1 MEQHQHQ
8 HLDQDQDRSRNSLR
22 APAPP
27 SMRAGFTLRPM
38 ALGDIDEVHALERS
52 VFPHPWSRANF
63 VDSLASGYDAW
74 VLLEEAAAGADGAHS
89 GKASGALAG
98 YFLLMYAVDEAHLL
112 DVALAAGHHGTGLG
126 RYLLDRIAA
135 RARSMRMESILL
147 EVRPSN
153 ERALQV
159 YERYG
164 YGAIGRRK
172 GYYPAHEGKREDAIV
187 MRYVL

>member
-1 MEQHQHQ
+1 MAASLEQAG
-8 HLDQDQDRSRNSLR
+8 LALR
-22 APAPP
+22 TMVVA
-27 SMRAGFTLRPM
+27 
-38 ALGDIDEVHALERS
+38 DIDEVWALEQN

-74 VLLEEAAAGADGAHS
+74 VLREPDE
-89 GKASGALAG
+89 GALAG
-98 YFLLMYAVDEAHLL
+98 YFLLMHAVDETHLL
-112 DVALAAGHHGTGLG
+112 DVAVSGARQGSGLG
-126 RYLLDRIAA
+126 RFLLDRIAA
-135 RARSMRMESILL
+135 RSRAVGMASILL

-153 ERALQV
+153 ERALKV

-164 YGAIGRRK
+164 YTQIGRRK

>member
-1 MEQHQHQ
+1 MAP
-8 HLDQDQDRSRNSLR
+8 SL
-22 APAPP
+22 
-27 SMRAGFTLRPM
+27 TLRPM
-38 ALGDIDEVHALERS
+38 IMADIDEVHALECS

-74 VLLEEAAAGADGAHS
+74 VLREPDDGAQQ
-89 GKASGALAG
+89 GVLAG

-112 DVALAAGHHGTGLG
+112 DVAVAGPRHGSGLG
-126 RYLLDRIAA
+126 RFLLDRIAA
-135 RARSMRMESILL
+135 RAREKGMASILL

-159 YERYG
+159 YARYG
-164 YGAIGRRK
+164 YAQIGRRK

-187 MRYVL
+187 MRYAL

>member
-1 MEQHQHQ
+1 MALREQQ
-8 HLDQDQDRSRNSLR
+8 SL
-22 APAPP
+22 A
-27 SMRAGFTLRPM
+27 LRPM
-38 ALGDIDEVHALERS
+38 TAADVDEVHAVEQS

-74 VLLEEAAAGADGAHS
+74 VLREPDEGP
-89 GKASGALAG
+89 LAG

-112 DVALAAGHHGTGLG
+112 DVAVCGARHGSGLG

-135 RARSMRMESILL
+135 RSRAMGMASILL

-153 ERALQV
+153 ERALRV

-164 YGAIGRRK
+164 YTQIGRRK
-172 GYYPAHEGKREDAIV
+172 GYYPAHEGRREDAIV